1 MSELIAANM
10 QLILYSIITA
20 IMAAVYF
27 AYRQQID
34 FWWMNFWY
42 GLPLIG
48 KAHRLSK
55 DHSQAS
61 QAGWFNAER
70 TLCKDYKKFIHFK
83 SREEFEKYQT
93 YLRKA
98 EDNGRTPTPLAIM
111 LIMVVLVA
119 AEGLG
124 FSYMLGTW
132 MASEGSANTHNLLMW
147 AIVFVLATILA
158 FITHAAGHQLYRT
171 SLVKRSMTG
180 WAQAN
185 PKPDLSR
192 IGLGL
197 QDNQHKDDDQPDYV
211 QVLARVGRNYSYV
224 MVIIAVLAITGIAAL
239 STWMRY
245 ENLVRHQTEQTMG
258 TSSEAT
264 ANGNPFA
271 AGGAGTEGLVIPN
284 EVADSQKEAQ
294 EQGLADSN
302 DSMKSEGIAAF
313 LTLAIIF
320 IVTQIVGIYAG
331 FKWGFAGKES
341 KKAYEATR
349 GFATYE
355 EFNAYYDPRIDTA
368 QAMLQSMQ
376 QEMAANAI
384 NGDRKTEKTFRDY
397 LLEDRQS
404 KAEFQQPN
412 TATTPVYDNAV
423 AAGQTV
429 GAAVQAAPL
438 QTAAAPAPISPAAVQ
453 VRADQVASIDEAL
466 QALDT
471 FSDKQQK
478 KAYLDNLPA
487 QLRDGVIDEIRHRKA
502 AEAAAERAKRDA
514 ELDSLLD

>member
-1 MSELIAANM
+1 MSELIAANLH
-10 QLILYSIITA
+10 LILYCIGIAVMT
-20 IMAAVYF
+20 AVYF
-27 AYRQQID
+27 AYRQQIN

-48 KAHRLSK
+48 KADRLSK

-61 QAGWFNAER
+61 QLGWFNAER

-171 SLVKRSMTG
+171 SLVKRSLTG

-197 QDNQHKDDDQPDYV
+197 QDNQNKDNDQPDYV

-224 MVIIAVLAITGIAAL
+224 MVIIAVLAISGIAAL

-258 TSSEAT
+258 ISEQDSG
-264 ANGNPFA
+264 NGNPFA
-271 AGGAGTEGLVIPN
+271 AGGSGLVIPT
-284 EVADSQKEAQ
+284 EVVNSQKEAQ
-294 EQGLADSN
+294 QQGVADGK

-320 IVTQIVGIYAG
+320 VVTQIVGIYTG

-341 KKAYEATR
+341 KEAYEATR

-355 EFNAYYDPRIDTA
+355 EFIAYYDPRIDAA
-368 QAMLQSMQ
+368 QAMLQTMQ
-376 QEMAANAI
+376 QKMAANAI

-404 KAEFQQPN
+404 KAEFHQSAPKID
-412 TATTPVYDNAV
+412 TT
-423 AAGQTV
+423 
-429 GAAVQAAPL
+429 QA
-438 QTAAAPAPISPAAVQ
+438 TAAAPQAPSVTVAPTDAVSAAPPVAVQ
-453 VRADQVASIDEAL
+453 AHPATVQMANQTVDEAL
-466 QALDT
+466 QTLDSI
-471 FSDKQQK
+471 SDKQAK
-478 KAYLDNLPA
+478 RAWLDSLPGPIA
-487 QLRDGVIDEIRHRKA
+487 DEVIARIKQRKA
-502 AEAAAERAKRDA
+502 TEAAEKAKRDA